1 VAVDKNGNAYIASY
15 GLNQVFKLNPSGQLF
30 VIAGNSAA
38 GFGGDGGPATSAQL
52 NYPRG
57 VSVDSS
63 GNLFIAD
70 TFNSRIRRV
79 DAATQTI
86 TTVVGTGSNCYP
98 STATCGDG
106 GPATSA
112 ELSNSAG
119 VTVDSSGNLF
129 IADGGNYRI
138 RRVDAAR
145 QTITTVVGTGGNCY
159 PSTATCGDGGPATAA
174 QVWPIGVALDTSG
187 NLFIADSANTRIRR
201 VDAATETITTAAGG
215 GTGGDGGL
223 ASNSILVGPYGVA
236 VDSSGNLLI
245 SEDSSLILDNT
256 NCRVR
261 RVDAATQIITTLA
274 GNGSHGFS
282 GDGGLATSAQLNTPW
297 GLSVDSSE
305 NLFIAD
311 SDNNRIRRRDAV
323 TQVITTVAG
332 NDTQGFSGDGG
343 PATSA
348 ELHLPTGVA
357 LDSSEN
363 LFIADWGNN
372 RIRRVDAVTQV
383 ISTVAGNGS
392 QGFSGDGGPATSAE
406 LCAPYGV
413 AVDSSGNLFIADY
426 CNNCIRRVDAVTQV
440 ISTVAGNGSQGFSG
454 DGGLATS
461 AQLTRPIAVA
471 VDSLGNLFVG
481 DGGNNRIRRVD
492 AVRQVISTVAGNG
505 SQGFSGDGGPATSAA
520 LSDFSGVA
528 VDGSGDL
535 FIADFANNRIRKVAL
550 HPQDFT
556 LVAAGSSSSA
566 TVSPGGTA
574 TYTLTATSIGG
585 FNQAVS
591 LACSGAP
598 SEATCQLS
606 QTSLTPSSS
615 GTNVTVTV
623 PTTAPSA
630 SAPRSRHLPP
640 VPPLLPGPSTLAM
653 LAVLLAGITQAVR
666 GYRHLGATRRV
677 AFLTLAAGLLLALAL
692 AGCGGGPTPPS
703 NPGTPPGTYS
713 LTVTGSFGS
722 GSSALSHSVTL
733 TLKVS

>member
-1 VAVDKNGNAYIASY
+1 MRRLTYIFAVGPLLLFSACSALAQGNTITTVAGGGIQNNIPGILADISSAERVAVDKNGNAYIASY

-392 QGFSGDGGPATSAE
+392 QGFSGDGGPATSA
-406 LCAPYGV
+406 
-413 AVDSSGNLFIADY
+413 
-426 CNNCIRRVDAVTQV
+426 
-440 ISTVAGNGSQGFSG
+440 
-454 DGGLATS
+454 
-461 AQLTRPIAVA
+461 
-471 VDSLGNLFVG
+471 
-481 DGGNNRIRRVD
+481 
-492 AVRQVISTVAGNG
+492 
-505 SQGFSGDGGPATSAA
+505 A

>member
-1 VAVDKNGNAYIASY
+1 
-15 GLNQVFKLNPSGQLF
+15 
-30 VIAGNSAA
+30 
-38 GFGGDGGPATSAQL
+38 
-52 NYPRG
+52 
-57 VSVDSS
+57 
-63 GNLFIAD
+63 
-70 TFNSRIRRV
+70 
-79 DAATQTI
+79 
-86 TTVVGTGSNCYP
+86 
-98 STATCGDG
+98 
-106 GPATSA
+106 
-112 ELSNSAG
+112 
-119 VTVDSSGNLF
+119 
-129 IADGGNYRI
+129 
-138 RRVDAAR
+138 
-145 QTITTVVGTGGNCY
+145 
-159 PSTATCGDGGPATAA
+159 
-174 QVWPIGVALDTSG
+174 
-187 NLFIADSANTRIRR
+187 
-201 VDAATETITTAAGG
+201 
-215 GTGGDGGL
+215 
-223 ASNSILVGPYGVA
+223 
-236 VDSSGNLLI
+236 
-245 SEDSSLILDNT
+245 
-256 NCRVR
+256 
-261 RVDAATQIITTLA
+261 VDAATQIITTLA

-550 HPQDFT
+550 HPQDFGNR
-556 LVAAGSSSSA
+556 L
-566 TVSPGGTA
+566 PWRDRNIH
-574 TYTLTATSIGG
+574 LD
-585 FNQAVS
+585 
-591 LACSGAP
+591 
-598 SEATCQLS
+598 
-606 QTSLTPSSS
+606 
-615 GTNVTVTV
+615 
-623 PTTAPSA
+623 
-630 SAPRSRHLPP
+630 RH
-640 VPPLLPGPSTLAM
+640 
-653 LAVLLAGITQAVR
+653 QHR
-666 GYRHLGATRRV
+666 GL
-677 AFLTLAAGLLLALAL
+677 
-692 AGCGGGPTPPS
+692 
-703 NPGTPPGTYS
+703 
-713 LTVTGSFGS
+713 
-722 GSSALSHSVTL
+722 
-733 TLKVS
+733 

>member
-1 VAVDKNGNAYIASY
+1 MRRLTYIFAVGPLLLFSACSALAQGNTITTVAGGGIQNNIPGILADISSAERVAVDKNGNAYIASY

-392 QGFSGDGGPATSAE
+392 QGFSGDGG
-406 LCAPYGV
+406 
-413 AVDSSGNLFIADY
+413 
-426 CNNCIRRVDAVTQV
+426 
-440 ISTVAGNGSQGFSG
+440 
-454 DGGLATS
+454 LATS

-492 AVRQVISTVAGNG
+492 AVTQVISTVAGNG

>member
-1 VAVDKNGNAYIASY
+1 MRRLTYIFAVGPLLLFSACSALAQGNTITTVAGGGIQNNIPGILADISSAERVAVDKNGNAYIASY

-392 QGFSGDGGPATSAE
+392 QGFSGDGG
-406 LCAPYGV
+406 
-413 AVDSSGNLFIADY
+413 
-426 CNNCIRRVDAVTQV
+426 
-440 ISTVAGNGSQGFSG
+440 
-454 DGGLATS
+454 LATS